1 MIMRMWH
8 ISPLLPNAGVPV
20 GSQRH
25 HIKSSP
31 RTRVVESRH
40 AEVHSPPGEKIAHLT
55 AELSERV
62 ACSLLFL
69 REQKDEPVHF
79 KPFGVIVLPRVS
91 LMHHIDDNHRI
102 DFLKFN
108 RCIYF

>member
-25 HIKSSP
+25 HIKSSS

-69 REQKDEPVHF
+69 REQKDEPVLLMEMF
-79 KPFGVIVLPRVS
+79 ISNLLGLLFFPVS
-91 LMHHIDDNHRI
+91 L
-102 DFLKFN
+102 
-108 RCIYF
+108 